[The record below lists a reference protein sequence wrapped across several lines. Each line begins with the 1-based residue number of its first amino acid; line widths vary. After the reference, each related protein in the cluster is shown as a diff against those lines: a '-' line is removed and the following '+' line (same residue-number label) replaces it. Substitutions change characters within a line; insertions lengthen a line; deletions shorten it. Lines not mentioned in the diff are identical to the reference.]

1 MIARAARIL
10 DLPGPELPLPP
21 LKATARIQR
30 PAAAAHAV
38 AAMRDFMA
46 RRHDETTDSGAGT
59 GPMIF
64 SMLFSRSLLFSPTHN
79 QEPYHT
85 LTRNSF
91 SPKSSSNG
99 VTGATPSRR
108 VIAEQRSAR
117 AKS

>member
-10 DLPGPELPLPP
+10 DLPEPELPLPP

-30 PAAAAHAV
+30 PAAAAQAV

-64 SMLFSRSLLFSPTHN
+64 SMLFSFPAFLPN
-79 QEPYHT
+79 CMAQ
-85 LTRNSF
+85 
-91 SPKSSSNG
+91 
-99 VTGATPSRR
+99 
-108 VIAEQRSAR
+108 
-117 AKS
+117 